1 LKEDISAG
9 TFIPLNFLFGRA
21 ESGGIGGE
29 GALTAERS
37 YLQVISN
44 IQKSFSDDIL
54 FRFGKWGFDVAGLD
68 IRWNLSLQKTR
79 EQELK
84 EQAMEEQLKQLKI
97 NTSMLRL
104 QKRQLQTQVEMGEA
118 QASLQLAM
126 GLQGQMAPAGGEES
140 DEEESPAA
148 AKPRKAAVAS
158 DFVERHD
165 RIMESSDRLYK
176 SIMGTKEA
184 SR

>member
-1 LKEDISAG
+1 
-9 TFIPLNFLFGRA
+9 
-21 ESGGIGGE
+21 
-29 GALTAERS
+29 
-37 YLQVISN
+37 
-44 IQKSFSDDIL
+44 
-54 FRFGKWGFDVAGLD
+54 
-68 IRWNLSLQKTR
+68 
-79 EQELK
+79 
-84 EQAMEEQLKQLKI
+84 
-97 NTSMLRL
+97 
-104 QKRQLQTQVEMGEA
+104 MGEA

-126 GLQGQMAPAGGEES
+126 GLQGQMATAGGEET